1 MIRTDNL
8 RLALNNVKIGDIII
22 TKCGRVFEQRGSIVE
37 SCGKYNVWFEA
48 EFEDYG
54 GYYGDEDWHDD
65 LKEMIED
72 YWKTWSEYGDSIEI
86 ELY

>member
-1 MIRTDNL
+1 MIRTDKL
-8 RLALNNVKIGDIII
+8 ELALTAKVGDKII
-22 TKCGRVFEQRGSIVE
+22 TTECIYIEEGIIVE

-54 GYYGDEDWHDD
+54 GYYGDEDWYDD